1 MTEPVVTEVVP
12 VASTG
17 AVAEEIRTLAFA
29 DGFQFGC
36 GFMAAAAL
44 GILILILLVVLLA
57 FVLSLLG
64 ISLFD
69 LGGGLRL

>member
-1 MTEPVVTEVVP
+1 LTEPVVTEVVP
-12 VASTG
+12 VAEDMRNLT
-17 AVAEEIRTLAFA
+17 FA

-44 GILILILLVVLLA
+44 GILILILLIVLLA
-57 FVLSLLG
+57 FVLSILG
-64 ISLFD
+64 ISVLD